1 MDGFSSFGLVEG
13 NGLTNGPFIYTGFK
27 PAFVMIKALYGYTA
41 GSDIVANTS
50 WVIHD
55 NVRST
60 YNANGA
66 ILAADRSND
75 EEDNNSDIDFLS
87 NGFKIRNTRSIN
99 TTNDAVYMAFAEHP
113 FKYSRAA

>member
-1 MDGFSSFGLVEG
+1 
-13 NGLTNGPFIYTGFK
+13 
-27 PAFVMIKALYGYTA
+27 MIKALYGYTA